1 METLLDASQAVWLPW
16 ALAAAAALLLLTLA
30 VFLWKRRKKPTERQ
44 EKPSLAE
51 RSEVVAEEIEP
62 PSLLQPEKRKPEE
75 APSQAQ
81 LLRAERQ
88 QLEAKAKEEKEKQAK
103 EALEAQARA
112 LKEQEEEAKRIAYR
126 QKKEAEAEAK
136 AEKLRQEAAEA
147 QRLEEEARLK
157 KQQEEEEE
165 RARVAKEAGKT
176 LAEGLSK
183 TRKEGF
189 LAKLGGLFKGAPR
202 SVDAALLGE
211 LEELLFSADIGVQTA
226 SRLLS
231 SVEAKAKKQEL
242 ADFAAIKALLKAE
255 ITEILTLPSPPDV
268 RPEEGPEVWMVVGVN
283 GSGKTTSIGKLAAQ
297 AKAQGKKVVLAA
309 ADTFRAAAAEQLDIW
324 AERTDALLIKGK
336 DESDP
341 AAVAFEAVKHA
352 KEAGASLVIVDT
364 AGRLH
369 TKQPL
374 MEELRKIHR
383 VLGKAQAGAPH
394 QVLLVL
400 DATMGQNAIAQAK
413 QFSQAVSVTQIVLTK
428 LDGTAKGG
436 VVIGICDELKLP
448 VGFVGIGE
456 KAQDLRPFSSAEFV
470 EALFEESQ
478 A

>member
-1 METLLDASQAVWLPW
+1 METLSDAAPALWWPW
-16 ALAAAAALLLLTLA
+16 VLAAAGALLLLIGLS
-30 VFLWKRRKKPTERQ
+30 FLWKRKQQARRQ
-44 EKPSLAE
+44 KQLALQQQ
-51 RSEVVAEEIEP
+51 AELSASHTAP
-62 PSLLQPEKRKPEE
+62 AALPQLEKRTTEE
-75 APSQAQ
+75 PLSQAE

-88 QLEAKAKEEKEKQAK
+88 HLEAQAQKLKEKEAR
-103 EALEAQARA
+103 EALEAQAKA
-112 LKEQEEEAKRIAYR
+112 LKAQEEEAKRLAYR

-147 QRLEEEARLK
+147 QQREEEARVER
-157 KQQEEEEE
+157 QRQEEEE
-165 RARVAKEAGKT
+165 RARVAQEAGKT

-189 LAKLGGLFKGAPR
+189 LAKLGGLFGGAPR

-211 LEELLFSADIGVQTA
+211 LEELLFSADIGVHTA
-226 SRLLS
+226 SRLLAS
-231 SVEAKAKKQEL
+231 IEGKAKKQAL
-242 ADFAAIKALLKAE
+242 ADLEAVRTLLKAE
-255 ITEILTLPSPPDV
+255 MADILNLPPPPPSPG
-268 RPEEGPEVWMVVGVN
+268 EGPEVWMVVGVN

-324 AERTDALLIKGK
+324 AERSEALLIKGK
-336 DESDP
+336 EEADP
-341 AAVAFEAVKHA
+341 AAVAFEGVKRA
-352 KEAGASLVIVDT
+352 KEEGAHLVIIDT

-374 MEELRKIHR
+374 MEELKKIHR

-400 DATMGQNAIAQAK
+400 DATMGQNAITQAK
-413 QFSQAVSVTQIVLTK
+413 QFSQAVAVTQIILSK

-448 VGFVGIGE
+448 VGFIGIGE
-456 KAQDLRPFSSAEFV
+456 RAQDLRPFVPAEFV
-470 EALFEESQ
+470 EALFEES
-478 A
+478 